1 MPEHFAAPPNWEWW
15 ILLYFFFAGIAGGS
29 YTIGTLIRIFGATAD
44 QRAARV
50 AFIVAFVALIL
61 CPIFLIVDLGQPLR
75 FTNMNLNASDGGLMF
90 KPWSPMSVGAWGLLL
105 FGVFAFVSFLGAI
118 AETGTTWLD
127 PFSRFLR
134 GTVGAVWD
142 AIGTVFALFIA
153 GYTGVLLAVSN
164 QTVWSDAGWALGGM
178 FLASGLTGAGAL
190 LLWLVGM
197 RSSADA
203 GTTLRLASADRNF
216 ALLETVLVVIFL
228 VLLAVAGTIAKVLG
242 IWLLLWAVVA
252 IGIIASLFLAR
263 VRGLPAL
270 TSPAL
275 TLLGVL
281 ALRAVV
287 IFAAQY

>member
-29 YTIGTLIRIFGATAD
+29 YTIGTLIRVFGTAAD
-44 QRAARV
+44 QRAARI
-50 AFIVAFVALIL
+50 AFIVAFVALIV

-75 FTNMNLNASDGGLMF
+75 FTHMNLDAGAGGLMF
-90 KPWSPMSVGAWGLLL
+90 KPGSPMSLGSWGLLL
-105 FGVFAFVSFLGAI
+105 FGVFAFVSFLGAL
-118 AETGTTWLD
+118 ADNGTTWLD
-127 PFSRFLR
+127 PVSRFLR
-134 GTVGAVWD
+134 GTAGVAWD
-142 AIGTVFALFIA
+142 AVGTVFALFIA

-164 QTVWSDAGWALGGM
+164 ENVWSDAGWVLGGM

-190 LLWLVGM
+190 LLWLLGT
-197 RSSADA
+197 RSTADA
-203 GTTLRLASADRNF
+203 GTALRLEDADRNF
-216 ALLETVLVVIFL
+216 ALVETVLVVTFL
-228 VLLAVAGTIAKVLG
+228 VLLAVAGTLARVLG
-242 IWLLLWAVVA
+242 VWLLLWAVVA
-252 IGIIASLFLAR
+252 LGIIASVFLAR

>member
-29 YTIGTLIRIFGATAD
+29 YAIGTLIRIFGTTAD
-44 QRAARV
+44 QRAARI
-50 AFIVAFVALIL
+50 AFIVAFVALIF
-61 CPIFLIVDLGQPLR
+61 CPIFLIVDLGSPLR
-75 FTNMNLNASDGGLMF
+75 FTHMVLNDSEGGLMF
-90 KPWSPMSVGAWGLLL
+90 KSWSPMSLGSWGLLL
-105 FGVFAFVSFLGAI
+105 FGVFAFVSFLGAV
-118 AETGTTWLD
+118 AETGVTWLD
-127 PFSRFLR
+127 PVSRILR

-164 QTVWSDAGWALGGM
+164 QSVWSDAGWVLGGM

-190 LLWLVGM
+190 LLGLVGT
-197 RSSADA
+197 RGAADN
-203 GTTLRLASADRNF
+203 GTTLRLEDADRNF
-216 ALLETVLVVIFL
+216 ALVETILIVVFL
-228 VLLAVAGTIAKVLG
+228 VFLGVAGTLAKILG

-252 IGIIASLFLAR
+252 LGVIASLFLAR
-263 VRGLPAL
+263 VRGLPLL
-270 TSPAL
+270 TSPVL